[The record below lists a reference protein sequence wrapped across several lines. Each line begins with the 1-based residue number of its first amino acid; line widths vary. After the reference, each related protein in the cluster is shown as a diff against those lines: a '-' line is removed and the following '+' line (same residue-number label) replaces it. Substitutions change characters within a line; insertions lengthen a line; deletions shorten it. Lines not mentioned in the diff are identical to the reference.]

1 MVSDALVT
9 MCVSLLVGRPV
20 TKTSTRGKNAF
31 RGKKLTA
38 YLAHIISPKTA
49 STLTNIPR
57 GAIVV
62 DEEGKIVEVGEWF
75 KLKRNYDGMVQVIDY
90 GQKIITPGFVD
101 LHLHL
106 PQITQTAR
114 TGKTLLGW
122 LDSYVF
128 PAEARFAD
136 KRHARKIANWFFDEL
151 ARNGTTLAN
160 VFTTVHKDATDIA
173 FEIAAAKG
181 HRVIM
186 GKVLMDKNSP
196 KALTEDT
203 ETSLK
208 DAEELC
214 KRWHGYDNN
223 RLIYAF
229 IPRFAITA
237 SKELLTGCGKL
248 WKKYKGT
255 YLHTHLAETK
265 DECTFVKKQYP
276 SARSYVDVY
285 ASHNLTGKNSIFAH
299 SIYLD
304 DKDLRALKES
314 QSSLAH
320 CASANF
326 FLKSGFFPF
335 SRIKKAGIKFGLGS
349 DVAGGPQM
357 SLFSVMKD
365 TAYMQMDLWISPREL
380 FYLGTLGGAKAANL
394 DKVVGS
400 LEEGKEA
407 DFVVI
412 DPTRRTGVPNDM
424 LGHNVDEILSTLIY
438 LGDDRMIVSTFVRGR
453 KIFDADKTRS
463 TDKTLRSTKS
473 AGKLK
478 LA

>member
-1 MVSDALVT
+1 M
-9 MCVSLLVGRPV
+9 
-20 TKTSTRGKNAF
+20 TKTSARAKNSR
-31 RGKKLTA
+31 RGKKFTV
-38 YLAHIISPKTA
+38 YRGHVISPKSV
-49 STLTNIPR
+49 STLTNIPN
-57 GAIVV
+57 GALVV
-62 DEEGKIVEVGEWF
+62 DDEGKIVEVGEWT
-75 KLKRNYDGMVQVIDY
+75 KLKRNYNGMDSVVDY
-90 GQKIITPGFVD
+90 GQKIIAPGFVD

-106 PQITQTAR
+106 PQIPQTGR
-114 TGKTLLGW
+114 SGKTLLGW
-122 LDSYVF
+122 LDSFVF

-136 KRHARKIANWFFDEL
+136 TRHARKIANWFFDEL
-151 ARNGTTLAN
+151 ASNGTTLSA
-160 VFTTVHKDATDIA
+160 VFTTIHKDATNIA

-186 GKVLMDKNSP
+186 GKVMMDANSP

-203 ETSLK
+203 QTSLR

-223 RLIYAF
+223 RLLYAF
-229 IPRFAITA
+229 IPRFALSA
-237 SKELLTGCGKL
+237 SQDLLAGCGKL

-265 DECTFVKKQYP
+265 DECAFVKKLFP
-276 SARSYVDVY
+276 KSRSYVDVY
-285 ASHNLTGKNSIFAH
+285 ASNDLVGKNSIFAH
-299 SIYLD
+299 AIYLD
-304 DKDLRALKES
+304 DKDLKALKAS

-320 CASANF
+320 CASSNF

-335 SRIKKAGIKFGLGS
+335 NRIKKAGIKFGLGS

-365 TAYMQMDLWISPREL
+365 TAYMQTELWISPREL

-400 LEEGKEA
+400 LEVGKEA

-412 DPTRRTGVPNDM
+412 DPTRKSGVPADM
-424 LGHNVDEILSTLIY
+424 LGHDADDILSTLIY

-453 KIFDADKTRS
+453 KLYDADQAPSTSKTFRS
-463 TDKTLRSTKS
+463 TNKST
-473 AGKLK
+473 GKLK

>member
-1 MVSDALVT
+1 M
-9 MCVSLLVGRPV
+9 

-38 YLAHIISPKTA
+38 YLGHVISPKSA
-49 STLTNIPR
+49 STLTNIPN
-57 GAIVV
+57 GAVVV
-62 DEEGKIVEVGEWF
+62 DEEGKIVEVGEWI
-75 KLKRNYDGMVQVIDY
+75 KLKRSYNGLARVVDY
-90 GQKIITPGFVD
+90 GQKIIAPGFVD

-106 PQITQTAR
+106 PQIPQTGR
-114 TGKTLLGW
+114 SGKTLLGW
-122 LDSYVF
+122 LDSFVF

-136 KRHARKIANWFFDEL
+136 PRHARKIANWFFDEL
-151 ARNGTTLAN
+151 ARNGTTLSA
-160 VFTTVHKDATDIA
+160 VFTTIHKEATDIA
-173 FEIAAAKG
+173 FEIAASKG

-186 GKVLMDKNSP
+186 GKVLMDANSP

-208 DAEELC
+208 EAEELC

-223 RLIYAF
+223 RLLYAF
-229 IPRFAITA
+229 IPRFALSA
-237 SKELLTGCGKL
+237 SKDLLAGCGKL

-265 DECTFVKKQYP
+265 DECAFVKKLFP
-276 SARSYVDVY
+276 SSRSYVDVY
-285 ASHNLTGKNSIFAH
+285 ASNNLVGKNSIFAH
-299 SIYLD
+299 AIYLD
-304 DKDLRALKES
+304 DKDLNALKAS

-320 CASANF
+320 CASSNF

-335 SRIKKAGIKFGLGS
+335 NRIKKAGIKFGLGS

-365 TAYMQMDLWISPREL
+365 TAYTQTELWISPREL
-380 FYLGTLGGAKAANL
+380 FYLATLGGAKAANL

-400 LEEGKEA
+400 LDAGKEA
-407 DFVVI
+407 DFVVV
-412 DPTRRTGVPNDM
+412 DPTRKSGVPADM
-424 LGHNVDEILSTLIY
+424 LGHTVDDILSTLIY

-453 KIFDADKTRS
+453 KIFDADKVS
-463 TDKTLRSTKS
+463 AANKTLRSSKS